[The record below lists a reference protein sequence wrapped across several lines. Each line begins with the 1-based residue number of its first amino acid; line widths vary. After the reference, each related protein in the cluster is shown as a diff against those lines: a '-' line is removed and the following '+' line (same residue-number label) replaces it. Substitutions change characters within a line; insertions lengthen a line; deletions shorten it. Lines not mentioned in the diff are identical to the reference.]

1 MIGVIGIILSLALL
15 MYLAYRGVTVLILA
29 PALALLAA
37 FMGGGYALL
46 PTYTELFMREF
57 ANYAKTYFPLFLLGA
72 IFGKVMEDSGSA
84 KAIALYI
91 SNKIGKNKAILAIV
105 FSGAILTY
113 GGVSLF
119 VVAFA
124 LYPIAA
130 ALFREAGIP
139 KRLLPATIALSAF
152 TFTMTAL
159 PGTAQIQN
167 AIPMPFYGTN
177 TFSGPILGIIAAL
190 VMFSFGMWWLTS
202 RSKKAQGKGEGYGSH
217 NNENIEV
224 FDVSKL
230 PPFYLAL
237 IPILIV
243 LVLNF
248 ILTKMYFPN
257 MNGEY
262 LKVAPFNTSLSK
274 VTGLWSLII
283 SLISAILFT
292 LVINRKRFGDVK
304 KTVNGGAIG
313 SLLAIANTAS
323 EVGYGNVVAS
333 LASFAIVKT
342 ALIGISS
349 NPLIST
355 AISVNVLA
363 GLTGSASGGMSIA
376 LGALG
381 TTYLQLANQMGIEP
395 GALHRITV
403 IACSGLDTLPHNGAV
418 ITLLGICGLTHKD
431 SYLDIFMICTV
442 GTLLA
447 CVVAVGAAMLGIV

>member
-15 MYLAYRGVTVLILA
+15 MYLAYRGISVLILA
-29 PALALLAA
+29 PILALFAA
-37 FMGGGYALL
+37 FLSGGYALL
-46 PTYTELFMREF
+46 PTYTEIFMREF
-57 ANYAKTYFPLFLLGA
+57 AGYAKTYFPLFLLGA

-105 FSGAILTY
+105 LSGAILTY

-139 KRLLPATIALSAF
+139 KRLLPATIALSSF
-152 TFTMTAL
+152 TFTMSAL

-177 TFSGPILGIIAAL
+177 TFSGPILGIVAGII
-190 VMFSFGMWWLTS
+190 MFSFGMWWLTS
-202 RSKKAQGKGEGYGSH
+202 RTKKAQGKGEGYGNH
-217 NNENIEV
+217 NNENIQA
-224 FDVSKL
+224 FDETKL
-230 PPFYLAL
+230 PPFYLAMT
-237 IPILIV
+237 PVFVV

-248 ILTKMYFPN
+248 ILTNFYFAK
-257 MNGEY
+257 MNGAY
-262 LKVAPFNTSLSK
+262 LKVAPYNTSLPK
-274 VTGLWSLII
+274 VAGLWSLII
-283 SLISAILFT
+283 SLVLAIVMT
-292 LVINRKRFGDVK
+292 LILNRKRFADMK

-313 SLLAIANTAS
+313 SLLAVANTSS

-333 LASFAIVKT
+333 LAAFVIIKT
-342 ALIGISS
+342 AIMGISS
-349 NPLIST
+349 NPLISS
-355 AISVNVLA
+355 AISVNILA

-381 TTYLQLANQMGIEP
+381 KTYLQMANQMGINP

-403 IACSGLDTLPHNGAV
+403 LACSGLDALPHNGAV

-431 SYLDIFMICTV
+431 SYKDIFMVCSG

-447 CVVAVGAAMLGIV
+447 VIVAVGLAMLGVV